1 MKRLCIFYDSP
12 NRKTALDWLGKPV
25 QWIICKKCQKLLAKG
40 ISLYSSLFEPFS
52 KYAE

>member
-1 MKRLCIFYDSP
+1 MRRICVFYDSSS
-12 NRKTALDWLGKPV
+12 RRTASDWLGKPV

-40 ISLYSSLFEPFS
+40 VSLYSSLFEPFS